1 MLVPRVWEDR
11 AAAALRPLRP
21 GPELLKPETGLLL
34 LLLLSWADASAV
46 LITAS
51 VDVSAVTAD
60 GTVVSAVD
68 SAVTAAVSA
77 NVSPADSAADPKDAA
92 DVSAADLLLF
102 LLLILKILLL
112 FLLLILKILP
122 LFLPSLLLFPPAIRA
137 RSRCHVLP
145 SKPPPKSR
153 SPSCSSEL

>member
-21 GPELLKPETGLLL
+21 GPELLKSETGWL

-46 LITAS
+46 LTTAS
-51 VDVSAVTAD
+51 VDTFAVTAD
-60 GTVVSAVD
+60 GTVVSAVA

-77 NVSPADSAADPKDAA
+77 NVSAADSTVDPKDAA
-92 DVSAADLLLF
+92 AVSAVD

-112 FLLLILKILP
+112 FL
-122 LFLPSLLLFPPAIRA
+122 PSPLLFPPAIRA

>member
-34 LLLLSWADASAV
+34 LLLSWADASAV

-51 VDVSAVTAD
+51 VDVSVVTAD

-68 SAVTAAVSA
+68 SAVAAAVSA
-77 NVSPADSAADPKDAA
+77 NVSAADSAADPKDAA
-92 DVSAADLLLF
+92 AVSAAD
-102 LLLILKILLL
+102 LLL

-122 LFLPSLLLFPPAIRA
+122 LFLPSLLPLPPAIRA

>member
-21 GPELLKPETGLLL
+21 GPELLKSETGWL

-46 LITAS
+46 LTTAS
-51 VDVSAVTAD
+51 VDTFAVTAD
-60 GTVVSAVD
+60 GTVVSAVA

-77 NVSPADSAADPKDAA
+77 NVSAADSAADPKDAA
-92 DVSAADLLLF
+92 AVSAVTAAVSATDLLLF
-102 LLLILKILLL
+102 LLILKI
-112 FLLLILKILP
+112 
-122 LFLPSLLLFPPAIRA
+122 LLLFPPAIRA

>member
-34 LLLLSWADASAV
+34 LLLSWADASAV
-46 LITAS
+46 LTTAS
-51 VDVSAVTAD
+51 VDTFAVTAD
-60 GTVVSAVD
+60 GTVVSAVA

-77 NVSPADSAADPKDAA
+77 NVSAADSAADPKDAA
-92 DVSAADLLLF
+92 AVSAVTAAVSATDLLLF
-102 LLLILKILLL
+102 LLILKILLL
-112 FLLLILKILP
+112 FL
-122 LFLPSLLLFPPAIRA
+122 PSLLLLPPAIRA

>member
-34 LLLLSWADASAV
+34 LLLSWADASAV

-51 VDVSAVTAD
+51 VDTFAVTAD
-60 GTVVSAVD
+60 GSVVD

-77 NVSPADSAADPKDAA
+77 NVSAADSAADPKDAA
-92 DVSAADLLLF
+92 AVSAVTAAVSATDLLMF
-102 LLLILKILLL
+102 LLILKILLL
-112 FLLLILKILP
+112 FL
-122 LFLPSLLLFPPAIRA
+122 PSLLLLPPAIRA

>member
-21 GPELLKPETGLLL
+21 GPELLKSETGWL

-46 LITAS
+46 LTTAS
-51 VDVSAVTAD
+51 VDTFAVTAD
-60 GTVVSAVD
+60 GSVVD

-77 NVSPADSAADPKDAA
+77 NVSAADSAADPKDAA
-92 DVSAADLLLF
+92 AVSAVTAAVSATDLLLF
-102 LLLILKILLL
+102 LLILKI
-112 FLLLILKILP
+112 
-122 LFLPSLLLFPPAIRA
+122 LLLFPPAIRA

>member
-51 VDVSAVTAD
+51 VDVSAATDD

-77 NVSPADSAADPKDAA
+77 NVSAADSAADPKDAA
-92 DVSAADLLLF
+92 AVSAVTADVSAAD
-102 LLLILKILLL
+102 
-112 FLLLILKILP
+112 LLLILKILP
-122 LFLPSLLLFPPAIRA
+122 LFLPSLLPLPPAIRA

>member
-34 LLLLSWADASAV
+34 LMLSWADASAV

-51 VDVSAVTAD
+51 VDTFAVTAD
-60 GTVVSAVD
+60 GTVVSAVA

-77 NVSPADSAADPKDAA
+77 NVSAADSAADPKDAA
-92 DVSAADLLLF
+92 AVSAVD

-112 FLLLILKILP
+112 FL
-122 LFLPSLLLFPPAIRA
+122 PSPLLFPPAIRA